1 MAQIIETPLG
11 LRHPTTLSAWNL
23 DVSPSGTLLF
33 KEGETDGGGTL
44 RMSLDDTVGGITLE
58 TFNDSVWAIQINNE
72 KQTGHQTGMRVTNDG
87 FFEITNRING
97 FTGTARLHSGG
108 VWFTQSDLK
117 TKTDVE
123 TASNL
128 LEKALSLNP
137 INFYYQKQDL
147 NELPHKLMGFAA
159 QEVEEILPHAVAGTD
174 TKYLDYNAI
183 VPVAIGAIKEMKQH
197 YDDKIASLEMQLEQ
211 LKTLVSTKMTA

>member
-1 MAQIIETPLG
+1 
-11 LRHPTTLSAWNL
+11 
-23 DVSPSGTLLF
+23 
-33 KEGETDGGGTL
+33 
-44 RMSLDDTVGGITLE
+44 
-58 TFNDSVWAIQINNE
+58 
-72 KQTGHQTGMRVTNDG
+72 MRVTDDG

-117 TKTDVE
+117 TKKDVE

-147 NELPHKLMGFAA
+147 NELPHKLMGFIA
-159 QEVEEILPHAVAGTD
+159 QEVEEILPHAVVGTD
-174 TKYLDYNAI
+174 TKFLDYNAI
-183 VPVAIGAIKEMKQH
+183 VPVAIGAIKEMKQY

-211 LKTLVSTKMTA
+211 LKTLVISSNMAA